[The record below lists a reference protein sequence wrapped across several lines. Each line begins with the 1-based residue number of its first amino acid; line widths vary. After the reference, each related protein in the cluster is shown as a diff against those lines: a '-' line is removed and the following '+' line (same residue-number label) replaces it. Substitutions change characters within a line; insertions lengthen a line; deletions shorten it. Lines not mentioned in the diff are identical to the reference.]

1 MNYRHSYHA
10 GNFADVVKHLAL
22 VAILLHLRKKETPFA
37 VIDSHAGRGLYDLSG
52 EEARKTGEAAAGIER
67 LRGLKGDG
75 ALAEYLR
82 IANDPARY
90 PGSPLMAAHLL
101 RPQDRLVAIE
111 KHPEEFG
118 LLKQALMPWR
128 KARPE
133 EGDGYARLIAL
144 LPPPE
149 RRGLVLIDPPFE
161 AADEFET
168 TARTVQQALRR
179 FANGIYLIWFPVKSL
194 SQADQFC
201 GEVLAA
207 GAAKALRID
216 ITLDPISPAHAQHVG
231 GGDAV
236 AGSRAGEGRGGERMS
251 RAGLLILNPP
261 FGLDQQMQAS
271 LDRIAPLLAGRASL
285 EWLADA

>member
-1 MNYRHSYHA
+1 MNYRHAYHA

-52 EEARKTGEAAAGIER
+52 EEARKTGEAASGIEKLRR
-67 LRGLKGDG
+67 LEADG
-75 ALAEYLR
+75 ALDGPLATYLE
-82 IANDPARY
+82 IAADPTRY
-90 PGSPLMAAHLL
+90 PGSPLIAAHLL
-101 RPQDRLVAIE
+101 RPQDRLVGIE
-111 KHPEEFG
+111 KHPEEFA

-128 KARPE
+128 KARAE

-149 RRGLVLIDPPFE
+149 RRGVVLIDPPFE
-161 AADEFET
+161 ATDEFET
-168 TARTVQQALRR
+168 AAQTVRQALHR
-179 FANGIYLIWFPVKSL
+179 FANGIYLIWFPVKSQ
-194 SQADQFC
+194 SQADRFC
-201 GEVLAA
+201 GEVLAG

-216 ITLDPISPAHAQHVG
+216 I
-231 GGDAV
+231 AV
-236 AGSRAGEGRGGERMS
+236 NVTEGKLAK
-251 RAGLLILNPP
+251 AGLLILNPP

-285 EWLADA
+285 EWLAEA